1 MPSPF
6 DAGAVTAANQ
16 ARGRR
21 AEYASPVSRSI
32 EVLLGPPWSADTVR
46 AAHVAV
52 VDVLRATTTI
62 ATALANG
69 AAGVIAVAEPEDAIA
84 LGNRLG
90 RERVL
95 LCGERGSV
103 RIEGFD
109 LDNSPASFTP
119 HAVTGKTL
127 LITTT
132 NGTRALR
139 AVATAASVRAAAL
152 VNRTAVADALAH
164 ETGDVV
170 IVCSG
175 QDNGFALEDALG
187 AGALVDTLLTL
198 IGDVDLCDGAR
209 AAALLYRAVADRL
222 ADAVASA
229 DHAQA
234 LARKGFAGDV
244 TRCAALDT
252 LGVVPTLRDGV
263 LVAG

>member
-1 MPSPF
+1 
-6 DAGAVTAANQ
+6 
-16 ARGRR
+16 
-21 AEYASPVSRSI
+21 VSRSI
-32 EVLLGPPWSADTVR
+32 EVLLAPPWSADAVR
-46 AAHVAV
+46 GTHVAV

-69 AAGVIAVAEPEDAIA
+69 AAGVIPVAEPEDAVA

-90 RERVL
+90 RDRVL
-95 LCGERGSV
+95 LCGERHSL

-119 HAVTGKTL
+119 QAVEGKTL

-139 AVATAASVRAAAL
+139 AVAAAASVRAAAL
-152 VNRTAVADALAH
+152 VNRTAVADALAQ
-164 ETGDVV
+164 ENGDVV
-170 IVCSG
+170 IVCAG
-175 QDNGFALEDALG
+175 EANGFALEDALG
-187 AGALVDTLLTL
+187 AGALVDTLLAL
-198 IGDVDLCDGAR
+198 IGDVELRDGAR
-209 AAALLYRAVADRL
+209 AAALLYRCVADRL

-234 LARKGFAGDV
+234 LAQKGFAGDV

-252 LGVVPTLRDGV
+252 HNAVPTLRDGI
-263 LVAG
+263 LVSG